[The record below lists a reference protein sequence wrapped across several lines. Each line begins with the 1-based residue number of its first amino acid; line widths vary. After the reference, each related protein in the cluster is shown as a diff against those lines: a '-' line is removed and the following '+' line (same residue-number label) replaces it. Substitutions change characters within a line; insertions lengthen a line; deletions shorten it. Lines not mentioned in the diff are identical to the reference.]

1 MPKKVGRYELG
12 KTLGTGN
19 FSKVKVATDEENH
32 TWAIKII
39 DKQQLAKE
47 HMEEQLKR
55 EIAVMKLLKHENIVQ
70 LREVLQTGNHIYL
83 VLELVTGGELFD
95 KIVAAKK
102 FDEATARRYFQQLV
116 MGIYYCHLQGIAHR
130 DLKPENLLLDSND
143 NVKISDFGLSN
154 LQRGGP
160 QGGGTLLQT
169 VCGTPNYVAPEVLRE
184 KGYNGFQA
192 DVWSC
197 GVILFVMLAGYL
209 PFDDTNMNHLF
220 NKIERGEYRMA
231 KHFSDST
238 RDLISKMLTV
248 DAVVRVTLEDV
259 INHPWFRVGF
269 NEAALQRAKCGKLE
283 VSSEQ
288 VSNAVSDVVESGVA
302 KARVAPSL
310 LHGSAMVTAAASG
323 AVASPSCAASTPIS
337 SVSTPPRYN
346 PKGLDAF
353 DLLSRFTAGS
363 LNPLVV
369 GTAGISRTTTRILYG
384 GTANEASMKALVSM
398 LEGLRASPKPK
409 EGSNEIKGFVQAPKG
424 LMTYVV
430 CLLPTVAPQL
440 SILELRRGRGD
451 TFDFHDFFRQ
461 LHTALGPKARSME
474 IADFCS

>member
-1 MPKKVGRYELG
+1 MVKKVGKYELG

-19 FSKVKVATDEENH
+19 FSKVKVGIDDEDKN
-32 TWAIKII
+32 WAIKII
-39 DKQQLAKE
+39 DKQLLIKE

-70 LREVLQTGNHIYL
+70 LREVLQTANHIYL

-102 FDEATARRYFQQLV
+102 FDEATSRKYFQQLI
-116 MGIYYCHLQGIAHR
+116 MGVYYCHQQGIAHR

-143 NVKISDFGLSN
+143 VVKISDFGLSN

-160 QGGGTLLQT
+160 QGDGTMLQT

-209 PFDDTNMNHLF
+209 PFDDPNMNHLF

-231 KHFSDST
+231 KHFSDEAK
-238 RDLISKMLTV
+238 DLITHMLTV
-248 DAVVRVTLEDV
+248 DPHQRFTLEQVIAHSWFRANFDLSAIERAKAGGKITATTDQVNQAVRVV
-259 INHPWFRVGF
+259 
-269 NEAALQRAKCGKLE
+269 EA
-283 VSSEQ
+283 S
-288 VSNAVSDVVESGVA
+288 
-302 KARVAPSL
+302 APEKKGTTTPLSPTTP
-310 LHGSAMVTAAASG
+310 STPTTQAPAAS
-323 AVASPSCAASTPIS
+323 
-337 SVSTPPRYN
+337 
-346 PKGLDAF
+346 KGLDAF
-353 DLLSRFTAGS
+353 DIMSRFTAGA

-369 GTAGISRTTTRILYG
+369 GIGGLSKTSTRILFQG
-384 GTANEASMKALVSM
+384 SVSDVVAV
-398 LEGLRASPKPK
+398 LETLKASPKAK

-424 LMTYVV
+424 LMTYVLLV
-430 CLLPTVAPQL
+430 LPLVLPSMCL
-440 SILELRRGRGD
+440 LELRRGRGD
-451 TFDFHDFFRQ
+451 TFDFHDFFRA
-461 LHTALGPKARSME
+461 LHAACGPKARSSE
-474 IADFCS
+474 LTSIRN